1 MAGKKKKG
9 AGKATGKKYKGTT
22 RSAETKWTGAD
33 ARRAAAATSKPKG
46 PRSQALPGMSKVRDS
61 KIDGFCEDAGEGLDQ
76 INAGTA
82 AVNDAKTAA
91 LQRMRAKGMSSY
103 VHAGVRFTRNEGVD
117 SISVKRMKEK
127 DATGSVFSQPSDAAG
142 GVDGEDMVGQ
152 ERRDAAEDLGG
163 GEASGEIH

>member
-9 AGKATGKKYKGTT
+9 AGKATGKKYKDKRKPGAW
-22 RSAETKWTGAD
+22 SGAD
-33 ARRAAAATSKPKG
+33 ARRATSTPKG
-46 PRSQALPGMSKVRDS
+46 PRSQALPGMSKVRDA

-127 DATGSVFSQPSDAAG
+127 AASGSVFTQPSDAGADNG
-142 GVDGEDMVGQ
+142 GES
-152 ERRDAAEDLGG
+152 ANLAGG
-163 GEASGEIH
+163 GEDEQLDDVAGAEIH